1 MSAAPTPG
9 AQALAAEVS
18 GAALM
23 DTLRHLARFVKLAG
37 TPAELESLQGLQA
50 RLTAYGYATEIVF
63 HDAYV
68 SLPGACRVTVDGRA
82 LRAITHSM
90 ALASPP
96 GGTRGRLVHLGAGAE
111 ADFAGR
117 DLAGCIL
124 LVEGIASPAVAA
136 RAARAGAVAQ
146 LHVSPHE
153 HIHEMCISPLWGS
166 PSPET
171 LAELPRSVAASI
183 DRAEGEALIA
193 RLAAGEAPEVVI
205 EAEIDAGWRPTPI
218 LVAELEAPAGA
229 EAPFILFSGHH
240 DTWYEGVMD
249 NGAANASMLEAARL
263 LAQHRADWKRGLRL
277 CFWSGHSQGRYS
289 GSAWYADEHWAEL
302 DRRCAVHVNIDST
315 GGVGATLLSNAPASP
330 ELAGLAEAALQAE
343 AGQSFGG
350 KRPARNADQSFHG
363 IGLPSLF
370 TTLSEQ
376 APGGVAMRNALGW
389 WWHTPDDR
397 LDKIDEAHL
406 VRDTRVYVHALWR
419 LLSDPVLPLDYRG
432 NAAALVA
439 EVEALAGRLG
449 AALDLSALAAE
460 ARALRDR
467 AEAIATLPAA
477 SRDAALMRLSRSLV
491 PLEQTGGDRFA
502 HDAALPLPA
511 YPALR
516 PLHRLAAADAG
527 SEAWQQAAVAARRC
541 RNRLAEQLRLLRRA
555 W

>member
-1 MSAAPTPG
+1 MTTAKD
-9 AQALAAEVS
+9 LAAGVD
-18 GAALM
+18 GPTLM
-23 DTLRHLARFVKLAG
+23 DTLRHLARFVKLSG
-37 TPAELESLQGLQA
+37 TPPELDSLEGLKT
-50 RLTAYGYATEIVF
+50 RLASYGYATRMVM

-82 LRAITHSM
+82 VKAITHSM
-90 ALASPP
+90 ALASSP
-96 GGTRGRLVHLGAGAE
+96 GGARGRLMHLGAGTE

-124 LVEGIASPAVAA
+124 LVEGIASPAAAA
-136 RAARAGAVAQ
+136 RAARAGALAQ

-171 LAELPRSVAASI
+171 FSQLPRTVAASI
-183 DRAEGEALIA
+183 NRAEGEALIA
-193 RLAAGEAPEVVI
+193 RLAEGEAPEVVI
-205 EAEIDAGWRPTPI
+205 EAAIDAGWRPTPI
-218 LVAELEAPAGA
+218 LVAELDSPAGDA
-229 EAPFILFSGHH
+229 APFILFSGHH

-263 LAQHRADWKRGLRL
+263 VAQHRAGWKRGLRL

-289 GSAWYADEHWAEL
+289 GSAWYADQHWQEL

-343 AGQSFGG
+343 GGQSFGG

-389 WWHTPDDR
+389 WWHTPDDL
-397 LDKIDEAHL
+397 LDKIDETLL
-406 VRDTRVYVHALWR
+406 VRDTRVYAHALWR
-419 LLSDPVLPLDYRG
+419 LLSDAVLPLDYRG
-432 NAAALVA
+432 NSSAFVA
-439 EVEALAGRLG
+439 EVEGLAAKLG
-449 AALDLSALAAE
+449 EALDLSALLSE

-467 AEAIATLPAA
+467 AEAVASLPEAD
-477 SRDAALMRLSRSLV
+477 RDAALMRLSRSLV
-491 PLEQTGGDRFA
+491 PLEQTTGDRFA

-511 YPALR
+511 SPALR
-516 PLHRLAAADAG
+516 PLHRLAGAEPDTD
-527 SEAWQQAAVAARRC
+527 AWQQAAVEARRC
-541 RNRLAEQLRLLRRA
+541 RNRLAEQLRLLRA
-555 W
+555 DW

>member
-1 MSAAPTPG
+1 MIAA
-9 AQALAAEVS
+9 QDLAAGVDS
-18 GAALM
+18 ARLM
-23 DTLRHLARFVKLAG
+23 DTLSHLARFVKLAG
-37 TPAELESLQGLQA
+37 TPPERESLEGLKF
-50 RLTAYGYATEIVF
+50 RLASYGYATRMLL

-68 SLPGACRVTVDGRA
+68 SLPGACRVTVDGRG

-96 GGTRGRLVHLGAGAE
+96 GGTSGRLVHLGAGGE

-146 LHVSPHE
+146 LHVSPHA
-153 HIHEMCISPLWGS
+153 HLHEMCISPLWGS

-171 LAELPRSVAASI
+171 LSQLPRTVAASI
-183 DRAEGEALIA
+183 DRAEGEALMA

-218 LVAELEAPAGA
+218 LVAELDAPTGA

-263 LAQHRADWKRGLRL
+263 VAQHRDGWKRGLRL

-289 GSAWYADEHWAEL
+289 GSAWYADEHWQEL

-315 GGVGATLLSNAPASP
+315 GGTGATLLSNAPASP
-330 ELAGLAEAALQAE
+330 ELAALAEAALQAE
-343 AGQSFGG
+343 GGQPFGG

-389 WWHTPDDR
+389 WWHTPDDL
-397 LDKIDEAHL
+397 LDKIDETLL
-406 VRDTRVYVHALWR
+406 VRDTRVYAHALWR
-419 LLSDPVLPLDYRG
+419 LLSDAVLPLDYRG
-432 NAAALVA
+432 NSSALVA
-439 EVEALAGRLG
+439 EIEDLAARLG
-449 AALDLSALAAE
+449 DAVDLSALLAE
-460 ARALRDR
+460 AQALRDR
-467 AEAIATLPAA
+467 AAAVAGLPEVD
-477 SRDAALMRLSRSLV
+477 RDAALMRLSRSLV
-491 PLEQTGGDRFA
+491 PLEQTTGDRFA
-502 HDAALPLPA
+502 HDPALPLGA
-511 YPALR
+511 SPALR
-516 PLHRLAAADAG
+516 PLHRLAGAEPR
-527 SEAWQQAAVAARRC
+527 SEAWQQAAVEARRC
-541 RNRLAEQLRLLRRA
+541 RNRLAEQLRLLRAA

>member
-1 MSAAPTPG
+1 MITP
-9 AQALAAEVS
+9 QALAAEVS
-18 GAALM
+18 GARLM
-23 DTLRHLARFVKLAG
+23 DTLRHLERFVKLAG
-37 TPAELESLQGLQA
+37 TPAERESLEGLQS
-50 RLTAYGYATEIVF
+50 RLAAYGFATRMVM
-63 HDAYV
+63 HAAYI
-68 SLPGACRVTVDGRA
+68 SLPGACRVTLDGRTV
-82 LRAITHSM
+82 RAITHSM

-96 GGTRGRLVHLGAGAE
+96 GGARGRLVHLRAGTE

-153 HIHEMCISPLWGS
+153 HLHEMCISPLWGS

-171 LAELPRSVAASI
+171 ASQLPRSVAASI
-183 DRAEGEALIA
+183 DRAEGAALIA
-193 RLAAGEAPEVVI
+193 RLAAGAAPEVVI
-205 EAEIDAGWRPTPI
+205 EAEIDAGWRETPI

-263 LAQHRADWKRGLRL
+263 VAQHRAEWKRGLRL

-315 GGVGATLLSNAPASP
+315 GGAGATLLSNAPASP
-330 ELAGLAEAALQAE
+330 ELAGLAEAVLQAE
-343 AGQSFGG
+343 AGQPFGG
-350 KRPARNADQSFHG
+350 KRPLRNADQSFHG

-370 TTLSEQ
+370 ATLSEQ

-406 VRDTRVYVHALWR
+406 VRDTRVYAHALWR

-432 NAAALVA
+432 NAAALLA
-439 EVEALAGRLG
+439 ELEALAAKLEG
-449 AALDLSALAAE
+449 ALDLAPLLAE
-460 ARALRDR
+460 ARALRDQ
-467 AEAIATLPAA
+467 AEAVAGLPEAA
-477 SRDAALMRLSRSLV
+477 RDAALMRLSRSLV

-502 HDAALPLPA
+502 HDPALPLPA
-511 YPALR
+511 SPALQ
-516 PLHRLAAADAG
+516 PLHRMAATPPG
-527 SEAWQQAAVAARRC
+527 SEAWHQAAVAARRC
-541 RNRLAEQLRLLRRA
+541 RNRLAEQLRRLRGVA
-555 W
+555 G